1 MLTRRR
7 RRRDDCDPNV
17 SSASSQSVE
26 SSAYKEERLELE
38 AIARRFEG
46 KLGICSARIDGPDGV
61 LEVNGDE
68 VFPAASVIKIA
79 LALEVFCQVEEGAM
93 ALAERVPLKS
103 SDKVIG
109 SGVLA
114 ELSEGLTPTIGDL
127 VFLSMAISD
136 NTAANLLVERVG
148 IFSVNRRLAALGL
161 TKTRLSG
168 KILVKETK
176 AGPATDED
184 YGATASAAKDD
195 NDDGAGERSPV
206 TARELVRLLR
216 AIYRREGL
224 PAPACDAV
232 LEILQKTQTAS
243 SIRRGL
249 PESRFRDRTPARLFH
264 KTGSIRGVVND
275 AGIVATE
282 RGAYAV
288 VLLSKGSRDLR
299 PTQDNV
305 ARIALAEASRVVY
318 KAMREE

>member
-1 MLTRRR
+1 MDR
-7 RRRDDCDPNV
+7 
-17 SSASSQSVE
+17 
-26 SSAYKEERLELE
+26 SAYKEERLELE

-46 KLGICSARIDGPDGV
+46 TLGVASARIDHPHGV
-61 LEVNGDE
+61 LAVNGDE

-79 LALEVFCQVEEGAM
+79 LALEVFCQVEEGAI
-93 ALAERVPLKS
+93 ALGERVTLRS
-103 SDKVIG
+103 SDRVIG

-114 ELSEGLTPTIGDL
+114 ELTEGLSPTIGDL
-127 VFLSMAISD
+127 VYLAMAISD
-136 NTAANLLVERVG
+136 NTAANLLIERVG
-148 IFSVNRRLAALGL
+148 IFSVNKRLASLGL
-161 TKTRLSG
+161 ERTRLSG
-168 KILVKETK
+168 KILVHETK
-176 AGPATDED
+176 HGPPADED
-184 YGATASAAKDD
+184 FGTHPSPLTDD
-195 NDDGAGERSPV
+195 RDDGRGERSSV
-206 TARELVRLLR
+206 TARELVRLL
-216 AIYRREGL
+216 ACVYRRDGL
-224 PAPACDAV
+224 PSSACEAL

-288 VLLSKGSRDLR
+288 ALLSKGSRDLR

-305 ARIALAEASRVVY
+305 ARVALAEASRVVY

>member
-1 MLTRRR
+1 MGG
-7 RRRDDCDPNV
+7 
-17 SSASSQSVE
+17 
-26 SSAYKEERLELE
+26 SAYKEERLELE

-46 KLGICSARIDGPDGV
+46 TLGIASVRIDVPRGV
-61 LEVNGDE
+61 LDVGGDE

-79 LALEVFCQVEEGAM
+79 LALEVFCQVEEGAI
-93 ALAERVPLKS
+93 ALGERVALRS

-114 ELSEGLTPTIGDL
+114 ELSEGLSPTIGDL
-127 VFLSMAISD
+127 VYLAMAISD

-148 IFSVNRRLAALGL
+148 IFSVNKRLAALGL
-161 TKTRLSG
+161 EKTRLSG
-168 KILVKETK
+168 KILVHET
-176 AGPATDED
+176 AHGPAADED
-184 YGATASAAKDD
+184 FGASASAVVDER
-195 NDDGAGERSPV
+195 DDGRGERSPV
-206 TARELVRLLR
+206 TARELVRLLSCV
-216 AIYRREGL
+216 YRREGL
-224 PAPACDAV
+224 PPPACDAV

-288 VLLSKGSRDLR
+288 ALLSKGSRDLR

-305 ARIALAEASRVVY
+305 ARVALAEASRIIY

>member
-1 MLTRRR
+1 MV
-7 RRRDDCDPNV
+7 DG
-17 SSASSQSVE
+17 
-26 SSAYKEERLELE
+26 SAYKEERLELE

-46 KLGICSARIDGPDGV
+46 KLGIASARIDVSRTMLDVG
-61 LEVNGDE
+61 GDE

-79 LALEVFCQVEEGAM
+79 LALEVFCQVEEGAI
-93 ALAERVPLKS
+93 ALGERVMLRA

-114 ELSEGLTPTIGDL
+114 ELSEGLSPTIGDL
-127 VFLSMAISD
+127 VYLAMAISD

-148 IFSVNRRLAALGL
+148 IFSVNKRLAALGL
-161 TKTRLSG
+161 EKTRLSG
-168 KILVKETK
+168 KILVHET
-176 AGPATDED
+176 AHGPPADED
-184 YGATASAAKDD
+184 FGANASAVTDD
-195 NDDGAGERSPV
+195 RDDGRGERSPV
-206 TARELVRLLR
+206 TARELVRLLSCV
-216 AIYRREGL
+216 YRREGL

-288 VLLSKGSRDLR
+288 ALLSKGSRDLR

-305 ARIALAEASRVVY
+305 ARVALAEASRVIY

>member
-1 MLTRRR
+1 VTQLGTTG
-7 RRRDDCDPNV
+7 D
-17 SSASSQSVE
+17 
-26 SSAYKEERLELE
+26 SAYKAERLELE

-46 KLGICSARIDGPDGV
+46 KLGICSTRLDGNDV
-61 LEVNGDE
+61 LLDVGGDE
-68 VFPAASVIKIA
+68 IFPAASVIKIA
-79 LALEVFCQVEEGAM
+79 LALEVFCQVEEGAI
-93 ALAERVPLKS
+93 ALGERVPLKAQE
-103 SDKVIG
+103 KVIG

-114 ELSEGLTPTIGDL
+114 ELSEGLTPTVGDL

-136 NTAANLLVERVG
+136 NTAANLLIERVG
-148 IFSVNRRLAALGL
+148 IFSVNRRLSSLGL
-161 TKTRLSG
+161 SKTRLSG
-168 KILVKETK
+168 KILVQETRH
-176 AGPATDED
+176 GPPENEDFGANASPAKTDD
-184 YGATASAAKDD
+184 
-195 NDDGAGERSPV
+195 DDGRGERSPV
-206 TARELVRLLR
+206 TARELVRLLSCVYHR
-216 AIYRREGL
+216 DGL
-224 PAPACDAV
+224 PAPACEAL

-288 VLLSKGSRDLR
+288 ALLSKGSRDLR

-305 ARIALAEASRVVY
+305 ARIALAEASRVIY